1 LVAAD
6 PEGRAAYEENARKY
20 LVRLD
25 QLDRDVRSTI
35 SAIPSDKRLIVT
47 NHRAFGYFEQEY
59 GIKFASPQGVS
70 AEAEPSAKGMA
81 SIITSI
87 RQSNAPAV
95 FLENITDPR
104 LVEQVAA
111 ETGAKIGGTLYSD
124 ALTDEKGEAPTY
136 IDLVRHNLRQ
146 LSSALSN

>member
-6 PEGRAAYEENARKY
+6 PEGRATYEENARKY

-59 GIKFASPQGVS
+59 GIKFAG
-70 AEAEPSAKGMA
+70 
-81 SIITSI
+81 
-87 RQSNAPAV
+87 
-95 FLENITDPR
+95 
-104 LVEQVAA
+104 
-111 ETGAKIGGTLYSD
+111 
-124 ALTDEKGEAPTY
+124 
-136 IDLVRHNLRQ
+136 
-146 LSSALSN
+146 